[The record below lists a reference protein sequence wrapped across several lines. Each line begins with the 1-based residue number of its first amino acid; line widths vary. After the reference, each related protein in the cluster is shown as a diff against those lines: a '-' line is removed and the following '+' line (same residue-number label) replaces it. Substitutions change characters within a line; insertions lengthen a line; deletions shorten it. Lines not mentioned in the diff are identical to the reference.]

1 MTDAPGMFSDPSR
14 LQRHKGN
21 RVGIIVV
28 MVAAALIVV
37 GVATGWWLLTR
48 TEHPKAA
55 GQRVEVRLPQ
65 GASTEQIARTLSSYG
80 VINNGLM
87 FQVRAKLDQRVLRSG
102 TYEFTTGMPDDLVI
116 ETLSS
121 PPKVTY
127 YDVLI
132 PEGFTAKQVARRF
145 AARAGVSEDEMMS
158 LVTSGAPKF
167 AAEHPYLQGAAGDSL
182 EGYLFPATY
191 RIKKGTKPTAIV
203 EMMLGKF
210 DAAAAKLDLSY
221 AKSKNLT
228 LTDVVIIASMLE
240 REAKLARDYP
250 RISSVIYNRL
260 HAKMRLGLDSTI
272 FYIVPEGTKELSK
285 ADIWN
290 MNPYN
295 TYRHSGLPP
304 GPISNPGAGALEA
317 AAHPANTK
325 YLYFVLTGKDGSQTF
340 TVTYA
345 DFLKAVDKYRRV
357 FGK

>member
-1 MTDAPGMFSDPSR
+1 M
-14 LQRHKGN
+14 
-21 RVGIIVV
+21 VV
-28 MVAAALIVV
+28 AVLVLATAATA
-37 GVATGWWLLTR
+37 WWLLNR
-48 TEHPKAA
+48 TEHPTAA
-55 GQRVEVRLPQ
+55 GKRVEVRLPQ

-80 VINNGLM
+80 VVDNSLR
-87 FQVRAKLDQRVLRSG
+87 FQLRAKLDKSVLRSG
-102 TYEFTTGMPDDLVI
+102 TYQLTTGMPDDLVI
-116 ETLSS
+116 KALSTA
-121 PPKVTY
+121 PKVTY

-145 AARAGVSEDEMMS
+145 AARAGVSEDEMME

-167 AAEHPYLQGAAGDSL
+167 SAEHSYLAGVAGDSL

-203 EMMLGKF
+203 ELMLDKF
-210 DAAAAKLDLSY
+210 DEAAAKLDLSY

-228 LTDVVIIASMLE
+228 LTDVVIIASILE
-240 REAKLARDYP
+240 REAKLAKDYP
-250 RISSVIYNRL
+250 TIASVIYNRL

-272 FYIVPEGTKELSK
+272 FYIVPEGTAELTK

-295 TYRHSGLPP
+295 TYRHAGLPP

-317 AAHPANTK
+317 AAHPAKTK

-340 TVTYA
+340 TVTYK
-345 DFLKAVDKYRRV
+345 DFLVAVKKYREV